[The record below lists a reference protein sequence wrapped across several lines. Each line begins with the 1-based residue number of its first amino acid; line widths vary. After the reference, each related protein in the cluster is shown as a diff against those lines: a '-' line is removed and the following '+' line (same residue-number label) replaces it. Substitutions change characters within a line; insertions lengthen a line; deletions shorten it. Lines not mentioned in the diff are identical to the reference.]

1 MTAPLAIAP
10 PAQALIAPPA
20 TVDGPSS
27 EILDF
32 GGVAMAPDGTGGVVY
47 VKAVG
52 GVPHVFAC
60 RYAGGGWSA
69 PIRVDWDQPFSAGQ
83 PAIAAGAGGEL
94 LVVWVTQVAT
104 VHGEIQ
110 HGLYSAR
117 IGPGAEGF
125 GPSLLVDP
133 NVGEG
138 KGVDPSLSG
147 TEPGR
152 AIVAYRAIT
161 YSFDGTGFSTA
172 VQLRPG
178 DVMADIRVARLSGD
192 RWSRLGPVNR
202 NSEASMRPPAA
213 GNGPQVGAGVD
224 GGAVVAWQEPDQ
236 TGAARIWLRRIFGT
250 TPGPV
255 LEASPASWEGAPVS
269 GDADAFSLAV
279 TPFNQARVAIR
290 VAGVG
295 AAAPRLLLNTLP
307 ADFAVPSNA
316 LTGPS
321 TVFKGSKAAL
331 GVPGVG
337 ATEKGGKEGAMQM
350 VFASGAVLH
359 RVGVDASG
367 ALTPD
372 VAPPG
377 PAARPGGEAVAVIGP
392 EGGDVL
398 AYSAVDPQGRPVA
411 AVRQE
416 LASGAAQTGL
426 LAGVAGGPIG
436 GLQAGPSGTGDA
448 LIGFR
453 QGEAGHYEIVVERI
467 ASPPASFKAR
477 APKGWV
483 RPADAELRWE
493 APKSAVGGLTYA
505 VLVEGRVVKSG
516 LRRLRCRLPR
526 GALGSG
532 VRRVQA
538 MATDRLGEQVAT
550 PAVKLRVD
558 GQAPL
563 VELKSNRGSRLAT
576 VRLRDPDSG
585 LRPKSTVVD
594 FGDGTVARKGSKLL
608 HAYERAGR
616 YAVVVHARD
625 RVGNRVARTRITSGS
640 HHRSSRARA
649 ATIAASRT
657 ARARPGSTMR
667 SASRLSQ

>member
-1 MTAPLAIAP
+1 VGTVAAIVAVPLAIAA
-10 PAQALIAPPA
+10 PAQASIAPPA

-27 EILDF
+27 EILDI
-32 GGVAMAPDGTGGVVY
+32 GGVAMAPDGSGGVVY
-47 VKAVG
+47 VKAVN

-60 RYAGGGWSA
+60 RFVDGGWSA

-110 HGLYSAR
+110 DGLYSAR
-117 IGPGAEGF
+117 IGAGAEGF

-138 KGVDPSLSG
+138 NGVDPSLSG

-161 YSFDGTGFSTA
+161 YAFDGTGFSTA

-178 DVMADIRVARLSGD
+178 DVMADVRVARLNGD

-202 NSEASMRPPAA
+202 NSEASMRPPGP
-213 GNGPQVGAGVD
+213 GNGPQVGAGTD

-236 TGAARIWLRRIFGT
+236 TGAARIWMRRIFGT

-255 LEASPASWEGAPVS
+255 LEASPANWEGAPVT

-290 VAGVG
+290 IAGSG
-295 AAAPRLLLNTLP
+295 NTGPRLLLNTLP
-307 ADFAVPSNA
+307 PDFAVPSGA
-316 LTGPS
+316 LNGPS
-321 TVFKGSKAAL
+321 TVFRGGAGAL
-331 GVPGVG
+331 GIPGVA

-350 VFASGAVLH
+350 VFASGAEVH
-359 RVGVDASG
+359 QVRVEESG
-367 ALTPD
+367 ALTP
-372 VAPPG
+372 VATPLG
-377 PAARPGGEAVAVIGP
+377 PEARPGAEAVATVGP

-398 AYSAVDPQGRPVA
+398 AYPAVDDQGRPVA

-426 LAGVAGGPIG
+426 LAGTAGGPVG
-436 GLQAGPSGTGDA
+436 GLSAAPSGSGDA

-453 QGEAGHYEIVVERI
+453 QGEAGHYEIVLERVS
-467 ASPPASFKAR
+467 SPPASFKAK

-483 RPADAELRWE
+483 RPAAAKLRWQ
-493 APKSAVGGLTYA
+493 AAKSAVGGLTYS
-505 VLVEGRVVKSG
+505 VLIEGRVVKSG
-516 LRRLRCRLPR
+516 LRRRLYLPSR
-526 GALGSG
+526 ALLGSG
-532 VRRVQA
+532 VRRLQA
-538 MATDRLGEQVAT
+538 MATDALGEQMVS

-558 GQAPL
+558 GRAPQ
-563 VELKSNRGSRLAT
+563 VELEIRRAHGLVT
-576 VRLRDPDSG
+576 VRLRDPESG
-585 LRPKSTVVD
+585 IRTASTRVS
-594 FGDGTVARKGSKLL
+594 FGDGAVARKGLKLR

-616 YAVVVHARD
+616 YTIVVHARD
-625 RVGNRVARTRITSGS
+625 RVGNRVARRFEAVV
-640 HHRSSRARA
+640 R
-649 ATIAASRT
+649 
-657 ARARPGSTMR
+657 
-667 SASRLSQ
+667 